1 MSPFFFV
8 INYFIYNTTRSKRKI
23 SERGSKWPSPDQPFK
38 RVLRKTP
45 VAAPCCAAAPLGR
58 GYPCSMGYAHT
69 CVWRS
74 GAQSGGIQKIGLP
87 PEARFSPSENSCG
100 CSMPADRSRD
110 RPVCLLD
117 GVCEQVPRSSG
128 AHCPHF
134 QTVINAI
141 FFQSML
147 PMVQIFFFHTF
158 PAALS
163 LGPTQLGPYSTRALL
178 N

>member
-23 SERGSKWPSPDQPFK
+23 SVRVSKWPSCESSAFFK

-58 GYPCSMGYAHT
+58 GYPCSMGYAH
-69 CVWRS
+69 
-74 GAQSGGIQKIGLP
+74 GGVALRCSEWGNPKKWFV
-87 PEARFSPSENSCG
+87 ARTKVFGSENSCG

-128 AHCPHF
+128 AHCPR
-134 QTVINAI
+134 I
-141 FFQSML
+141 
-147 PMVQIFFFHTF
+147 
-158 PAALS
+158 
-163 LGPTQLGPYSTRALL
+163 
-178 N
+178 